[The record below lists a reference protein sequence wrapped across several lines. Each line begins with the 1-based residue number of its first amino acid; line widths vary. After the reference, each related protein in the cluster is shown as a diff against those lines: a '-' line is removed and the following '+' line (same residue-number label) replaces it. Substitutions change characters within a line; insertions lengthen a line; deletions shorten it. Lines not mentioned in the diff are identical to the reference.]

1 MDMQAVISAI
11 GSLGFPI
18 AGCLGLFWMI
28 NKALKEL
35 TSAIDNNT
43 KAIIILTE
51 RSNNHDQTG
60 D

>member
-1 MDMQAVISAI
+1 MDMQAVISVI

-18 AGCLGLFWMI
+18 AACLGLFWMI
-28 NKALKEL
+28 NKAIKEL

-43 KAIIILTE
+43 RAIIVLTE
-51 RSNNHDQTG
+51 RSKNDDKTG

>member
-18 AGCLGLFWMI
+18 AACLGLFWMI

-43 KAIIILTE
+43 RAIIVLTE
-51 RSNNHDQTG
+51 RSKNDDKTG